1 MMMLRRFNGSEFHNF
16 GDLLFSIKKH
26 KIIFMDF
33 EQNNEDQMIISG
45 QSIPL
50 TKKNQGEKTSF

>member
-1 MMMLRRFNGSEFHNF
+1 MMLGRFNGSEFHNF
-16 GDLLFSIKKH
+16 GDLFFSIKN

-50 TKKNQGEKTSF
+50 TKKNQHPFNAK